1 MIELSVR
8 TRKTIACRGLFCA
21 RNFATGIAT
30 GRAETGRYQAIQI
43 AMPTADKANKIRP
56 SATKRDGQRY
66 QKEIYKIDQSTG
78 RLDEPN
84 RYPAGNGAN
93 WVEIVEVQ

>member
-1 MIELSVR
+1 LSLTPSR
-8 TRKTIACRGLFCA
+8 PTEDDCA
-21 RNFATGIAT
+21 VARHCSEFATGIAT

-43 AMPTADKANKIRP
+43 AMPTAEKANKIR
-56 SATKRDGQRY
+56 SNTTKRDGQGY
-66 QKEIYKIDQSTG
+66 PEEVYKIDQSTG
-78 RLDEPN
+78 RLGEPN